1 MHLASRARIKDAFN
15 LPTPFPTSGLNRHRI
30 VRASLRMLQPRR
42 PTDRSSAGGGGQGHS
57 RIACVA
63 CGRHA
68 PSIVSDVLLSRS
80 LASSLQGSDTA
91 NLKLCGHR
99 NGTWKRQTLCCGL

>member
-1 MHLASRARIKDAFN
+1 MHLASCARIKDAFN

-42 PTDRSSAGGGGQGHS
+42 PTDRSSGGQGHS

-63 CGRHA
+63 YGRHA

-80 LASSLQGSDTA
+80 LASSLQGSETA
-91 NLKLCGHR
+91 NQKLRGNR
-99 NGTWKRQTLCCGL
+99 NRTWKQQTLCCGL

>member
-42 PTDRSSAGGGGQGHS
+42 PTDRSSGDGGQGHS

-63 CGRHA
+63 WGRHA
-68 PSIVSDVLLSRS
+68 PSIVSDVLLS
-80 LASSLQGSDTA
+80 LA
-91 NLKLCGHR
+91 R
-99 NGTWKRQTLCCGL
+99 